1 MVSQYNLRPEE
12 QYPIRNLMQIV
23 SKRIKMQGFIV
34 GDANMGPKYYA
45 EHQKNLQK
53 WIADGSFKVQQSVTV
68 GIDNAIDG
76 FLGMLKGEN
85 FGKAVLQ
92 IADLEKDNVGAW
104 VLLRVGVIRFVI
116 ERISWLSYW
125 GCARIEDILICLT
138 KTVRHASSKGSYY
151 GVVI

>member
-92 IADLEKDNVGAW
+92 IADLEKGNVGA
-104 VLLRVGVIRFVI
+104 
-116 ERISWLSYW
+116 
-125 GCARIEDILICLT
+125 
-138 KTVRHASSKGSYY
+138 
-151 GVVI
+151 